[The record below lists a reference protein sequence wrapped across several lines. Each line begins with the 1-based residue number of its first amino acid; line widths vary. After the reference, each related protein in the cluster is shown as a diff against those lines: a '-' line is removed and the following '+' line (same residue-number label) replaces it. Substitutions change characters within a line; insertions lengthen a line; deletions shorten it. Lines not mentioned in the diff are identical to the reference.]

1 MIAIIT
7 KHNSSEYTVE
17 HIQEKYPNGMT
28 TNHFILRHN
37 GVQIATIDNAC
48 NYVYDNYMK
57 YVNSL
62 ARINFELNDFG
73 HRLTESEFNDF
84 QDHTPTFDE
93 YSDHYDDY
101 RSDYESYL
109 KDTFYNSIE
118 EVNTEQEMDIDSDCT
133 FLYPNTRIFEPD
145 SDVEDIL
152 ADTSEEPKY
161 SNKVVAKNSFNLTDE
176 QSGECGAFIFHLSVF
191 HTTLICNNIELYGFS
206 FVIIDEES
214 LVQSPNISIK
224 LSRNRSDAII
234 VKSKLNTS
242 ITMNE
247 EDCHVYINSFND
259 NEYVERNID
268 TNLILGKSSDNVEDL
283 Y

>member
-17 HIQEKYPNGMT
+17 HIKEKHPNGMV

-37 GVQIATIDNAC
+37 DVQIASIDNAC

-57 YVNSL
+57 YTNRI
-62 ARINFELNDFG
+62 ANINFELNDFG
-73 HRLTESEFNDF
+73 NRLTESEFNDLCN
-84 QDHTPTFDE
+84 HTPTFEE
-93 YSDHYDDY
+93 YSDHWSDCCG
-101 RSDYESYL
+101 DYESYP
-109 KDTFYNSIE
+109 KDVFYNSIE
-118 EVNTEQEMDIDSDCT
+118 EINEEQQMDMHSCCI
-133 FLYPNTRIFEPD
+133 FAYPNSRLCDPD

-152 ADTSEEPKY
+152 VDDQEEPKHLT
-161 SNKVVAKNSFNLTDE
+161 KVVAKNSFHPDNE
-176 QSGECGAFIFHLSVF
+176 QSGEYGAFIFHLSMF

-214 LVQSPNISIK
+214 LVQSENIAIK
-224 LSRNRSDAII
+224 ISKNMSDAII

-242 ITMNE
+242 ISMNE

-259 NEYVERNID
+259 SEYVERNIN
-268 TNLILGKSSDNVEDL
+268 TNLILGKSSDKVEDL